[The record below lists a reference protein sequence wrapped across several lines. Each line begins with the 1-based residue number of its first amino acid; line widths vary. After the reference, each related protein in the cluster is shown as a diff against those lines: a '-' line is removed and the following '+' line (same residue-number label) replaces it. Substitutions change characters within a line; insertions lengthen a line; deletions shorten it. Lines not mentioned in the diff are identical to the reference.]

1 MDDDDDSC
9 VVVARSARVRRV
21 CVYIYA
27 LEFIAA
33 SVRVARRVAR
43 WSSREATI
51 ARPIDGGAKVA
62 SPIAAVFD
70 DVLFSRSQWTDAYRV
85 GVVLARPRR
94 RIARAELKSSRM
106 IKGTE
111 RRRRTW
117 RSRIANV

>member
-1 MDDDDDSC
+1 MMIRGRRAFGEGEAC
-9 VVVARSARVRRV
+9 V
-21 CVYIYA
+21 CIYA
-27 LEFIAA
+27 LEKGGFHRG
-33 SVRVARRVAR
+33 VGARRASRRAVVISRGDDRSTDR
-43 WSSREATI
+43 WRREG
-51 ARPIDGGAKVA
+51 RVGA
-62 SPIAAVFD
+62 IAAVFD

>member
-1 MDDDDDSC
+1 MCIYIC
-9 VVVARSARVRRV
+9 VGIHRGVG
-21 CVYIYA
+21 
-27 LEFIAA
+27 
-33 SVRVARRVAR
+33 ARRA
-43 WSSREATI
+43 SRRAVVISRGDDRSTDL
-51 ARPIDGGAKVA
+51 DGGAKVA